1 MYGLREEEEEVRLR
15 GIGLSLAFLSLVV
28 VADQLSKWL
37 AVWMDFG
44 FTENRGIAFGLF
56 PSFDWVFLLAA
67 VVLGLGWFLRVKKF
81 SSPLTS
87 VGLGLFIG
95 GGSSNL
101 VDRVVR
107 GSVFDFL
114 WIGIGP
120 RFNLA
125 DFAITFG
132 LALLSWS
139 ILVGKDRVKAQ

>member
-1 MYGLREEEEEVRLR
+1 MRLR
-15 GIGLSLAFLSLVV
+15 GIGLSFAIFFLVV
-28 VADQLSKWL
+28 VSDQLSKWF
-37 AVWMDFG
+37 AVRMDVG

-56 PSFDWVFLLAA
+56 PSFDWVFLLFA

-81 SSPLTS
+81 SSSLS
-87 VGLGLFIG
+87 SIGFGLLLG

-114 WIGIGP
+114 RIGIGP

-125 DFAITFG
+125 DLAITFG
-132 LALLSWS
+132 LTLLSWS
-139 ILVGKDRVKAQ
+139 IFFGKERGKE